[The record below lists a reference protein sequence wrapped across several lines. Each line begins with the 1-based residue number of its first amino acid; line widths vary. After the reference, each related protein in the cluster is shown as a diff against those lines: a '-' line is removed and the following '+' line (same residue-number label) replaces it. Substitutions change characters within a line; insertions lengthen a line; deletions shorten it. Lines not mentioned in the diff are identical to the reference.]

1 MLAFGYNAVVCHTK
15 TLQVR
20 GCFRHLNLGLA
31 CVEMKSG
38 LNAFI
43 IFKTWFPL
51 NVSGLQRIGV
61 VCSRERCCVLEVS
74 IGNRCWIYCEVFC
87 IWRDVNR
94 VAHPVLS

>member
-51 NVSGLQRIGV
+51 NVSVIAT
-61 VCSRERCCVLEVS
+61 
-74 IGNRCWIYCEVFC
+74 NRSCLLARTLLRFGGFHWQPLL
-87 IWRDVNR
+87 D
-94 VAHPVLS
+94 LL